1 MLANNFFSF
10 HIDYI
15 GLFKL
20 GKTSD
25 ERIMNFERLIDKNFI
40 ENKSTVLV
48 PTYSYS
54 YTKKETYDMLNSESD
69 VGYVTEE
76 LRKRWWKSGFLD
88 KRNIF

>member
-20 GKTSD
+20 GKTND
-25 ERIMNFERLIDKNFI
+25 ERIGNFEKAI
-40 ENKSTVLV
+40 EEHFLDNGSTVLI

-54 YTKKETYDMLNSESD
+54 YTKKETYDMRNSQSD
-69 VGYVTEE
+69 VGSVSYTH
-76 LRKRWWKSGFLD
+76 LTLPTKR
-88 KRNIF
+88 IV